1 MIKNSRLFILYAVM
15 AAGLVA
21 LVSSG
26 GALVV
31 RNHRQHLDQDI
42 RIYRQSL
49 AQEGEALRQ
58 SFNQLVSISSLL
70 VKNPVVISALE
81 RHLNAHELAEA
92 AVGMVD
98 RNLEAVAGIDNVAS
112 VFLVS
117 LDGTCLH
124 SSRKEMVGRSYGGSI
139 YVREALKSGQGFYA
153 IMTVATGKTSL
164 YYAQTVR
171 NGSLRLGVAVLEI
184 EPAFFYLHSFTSAFT
199 VKPPDTS
206 DLRIGLST
214 DNNILFNTTVNSLAS
229 LKPLPE
235 EFLAK
240 DGARQLSI
248 EPLNFSGYKAEE
260 LTASGFL
267 RLKND
272 AGREYYLF
280 HQPLVNKHL
289 FLVHVV
295 SRAWFHSNYHPASF
309 DYSGYLLMLGLML
322 LIMLSLL
329 WMLNRRHS
337 QALLAAETLKLE
349 AVRRIADKEK
359 YEAIINRNPQ
369 GFWLNDFESGVILE
383 VNQSLCRLLKLE
395 AKDIIGRH
403 PEDFL
408 LGGED
413 GSSREWSLT
422 DVSEEGRLRLPD
434 GGAADVLINSS
445 CISAAPGG
453 GSLCFSFFA
462 DLSERKKE
470 QEQLSLFSQAVGQ
483 STSAIVITDRQ
494 GGIVHVNPA
503 FTELT
508 GWSREEVCG
517 ADAAVLSG
525 GEQDSPLSREI
536 WRRISGGG
544 TWKGFLR
551 SQKKDGSQYWEGQTV
566 CPLYD
571 DKGRISHYLAIKND
585 ITQRL
590 ELERQFKAQL
600 TKLELMVEHAAIGI
614 AHVVDERFA
623 WVSRAG
629 AEMFGYA
636 GWEEVLSLP
645 VSAFFENREAYQNTF
660 ALAEEAFAK
669 DEVFH
674 ADQLMRRKD
683 GSLFWCSL
691 TGKMIDPGMPDQG
704 EVWLTKDISRQKE
717 EERQLQLAKERAEQ
731 ANQAKNNFLANIS
744 HELRTPMNAIIGMND
759 MLAKSGALNEQQ
771 RQCLSRA
778 KSAADF
784 LHGLISDLLDF
795 SLMETGRL
803 HLDPAPF
810 DLLSAVSMAVQ
821 AVRYPAEEKG
831 LILSWAAAPDLPCFV
846 RGDALR
852 LRQILVNLLKNSIKF
867 SEEGEIRIQAAVSG
881 RRDER
886 FLLEFT
892 VCDQGVGIPPDKLN
906 DIFEKFVQADD
917 SLSRDFSGL
926 GLGLTICSQL
936 CAMMGG
942 RISAQSE
949 LNQGS
954 VFTFT
959 AWFDQ
964 VTDEEA
970 EQLRLS
976 ASSPEPLRMLVVDD
990 NEPNRFLVRAML
1002 QRDGHEVAEAC
1013 NGEEA
1018 LRALMKENFDA
1029 VLMDVQM
1036 PVMDGLTATK
1046 IIRACEEESCR
1057 LNTLTVPEKICDA
1070 LRSQLKGGHL
1080 PIVALTAHNFKVDEQ
1095 RCIETGMDAY
1105 TIKPVSIDDIYRALR
1120 GCCRR
1125 RAAAEPQGDCRC
1137 SAEQPESSRSEDA
1150 GMNAAQEKNSGLLA
1164 KVAEHLK
1171 TIYSLEP
1178 EQVEQMVALSS
1189 SSIGETLAQA
1199 RQALAKGD
1207 LAALSAAGHK
1217 AKGVLLGI
1225 GLNEDAETARQ
1236 IELQGK
1242 AGGAAVDYSG
1252 LLDRLESGLRPLL
1265 ELNSNK

>member
-1 MIKNSRLFILYAVM
+1 MMKNSKVLILYAVI
-15 AAGLVA
+15 ALGLVA
-21 LVSSG
+21 LALAG
-26 GALVV
+26 GMQVI
-31 RNHRQHLDQDI
+31 RNHRQHLEQDV

-70 VKNPVVISALE
+70 VKNPVIISALE

-98 RNLEAVAGIDNVAS
+98 RNLEAIAGIDNVAA

-124 SSRKEMVGRSYGGSI
+124 SSNKELVGKNYGGSV
-139 YVREALKSGQGFYA
+139 YVRSALKSGQSFYA
-153 IMTVATGKTSL
+153 IMSVATGKTSL
-164 YYAQTVR
+164 YYAQTVK

-184 EPAFFYLHSFTSAFT
+184 NPDFFYLHSFTSAFT
-199 VKPPDTS
+199 AKKPDLS

-214 DNNILFNTTVNSLAS
+214 DSNILFDTTSNSLAS
-229 LKPLPE
+229 FKPLP
-235 EFLAK
+235 
-240 DGARQLSI
+240 DGLLPESGGRQLAI
-248 EPLNFSGYKAEE
+248 ELLNFSSYKAED
-260 LTASGFL
+260 LAASGFL

-272 AGREYYLF
+272 AGKEYYLF
-280 HQPLVNKHL
+280 HQPLVSKHL
-289 FLVHVV
+289 FLIHVV
-295 SRAWFHSNYHPASF
+295 SRSWFRSNYHPASF
-309 DYSGYLLMLGLML
+309 DYSGYLLLIGLML
-322 LIMLSLL
+322 LIMLALL

-337 QALLAAETLKLE
+337 QALQAAETLKLE
-349 AVRRIADKEK
+349 AVQRIAEKEK

-369 GFWLNDFESGVILE
+369 GFWLNDFDTGAILE
-383 VNQSLCRLLKLE
+383 VNQSLCRLLRLE
-395 AKDIIGRH
+395 AGDIIGRH
-403 PEDFL
+403 PEEFL
-408 LGGED
+408 LSGEGD
-413 GSSREWSLT
+413 APGEWSMT
-422 DVSEEGRLRLPD
+422 DIAEEGRLRLAG
-434 GGAADVLINSS
+434 GGAANVLINSS
-445 CISAAPGG
+445 CIAAPGG
-453 GSLCFSFFA
+453 GNICFSFFA
-462 DLSERKKE
+462 DISERKKE
-470 QEQLSLFSQAVGQ
+470 QEQLSLFSQAVEQ
-483 STSAIVITDRQ
+483 STSAIVITDQQ
-494 GGIVHVNPA
+494 GRIVHVNPA

-508 GWSREEVCG
+508 GWSGEEVCG
-517 ADAAVLSG
+517 TEPAALTG
-525 GEQDSPLSREI
+525 GERDTPLSREI

-551 SQKKDGSQYWEGQTV
+551 NQRKDGSQYWEGQTV

-571 DKGRISHYLAIKND
+571 GKSRISHYLAIKND

-623 WVSRAG
+623 WASRAG

-645 VSAFFENREAYQNTF
+645 VSAFFENDEAYQNIF
-660 ALAEEAFAK
+660 VLSEEAFVR

-674 ADQLMRRKD
+674 SDQLMRRKD
-683 GSLFWCSL
+683 GSLFWCAL
-691 TGKMIDPGMPDQG
+691 TGKMIDPGMPEQG
-704 EVWLTKDISRQKE
+704 VVWLTKDISRQKE
-717 EERQLQLAKERAEQ
+717 EEQQLQLAKERAEQ
-731 ANQAKNNFLANIS
+731 ANQAKNNFLANVS

-759 MLAKSGALNEQQ
+759 MLVKGGALNEQQ

-778 KSAADF
+778 KIAADF

-795 SLMETGRL
+795 SLIETGRL
-803 HLDPAPF
+803 QLEPASF
-810 DLLSAVSMAVQ
+810 DLLDTVSRAVQ

-831 LILSWAAAPDLPCFV
+831 LRLSWAAAPDLPCFV

-867 SEEGEIRIQAAVSG
+867 SEEGEISVQAAVSEQ
-881 RRDER
+881 REKR

-892 VCDQGVGIPPDKLN
+892 VSDQGVGIPPDKLL

-917 SLSRDFSGL
+917 SLSRDFSGM

-949 LNQGS
+949 LNRGS
-954 VFTFT
+954 TFTFT
-959 AWFDQ
+959 AWFDP
-964 VTDEEA
+964 VTETEA

-976 ASSPEPLRMLVVDD
+976 ASSPETLRMLVVDD
-990 NEPNRFLVRAML
+990 NEPNRFLVKAML
-1002 QRDGHEVAEAC
+1002 ERDGHEVAEAC

-1018 LRALMKENFDA
+1018 LRALLKQNFDA

-1046 IIRACEEESCR
+1046 IIRACETESGR
-1057 LNTLTVPEKICDA
+1057 LNALKAPEDLSGA
-1070 LRSQLKGGHL
+1070 LRSQLKGRHL

-1105 TIKPVSIDDIYRALR
+1105 AVKPVSIEDIYRALR

-1125 RAAAEPQGDCRC
+1125 RVAEPQKDCRC
-1137 SAEQPESSRSEDA
+1137 AAAEQPESSRSEDA
-1150 GMNAAQEKNSGLLA
+1150 EMNAAAEKNGGLLA

-1189 SSIGETLAQA
+1189 SSVGEALAQA
-1199 RQALAKGD
+1199 RQLLAAGD
-1207 LAALSAAGHK
+1207 LAALSAVGHK

-1225 GLNEDAETARQ
+1225 GLNDEADLARQ
-1236 IELQGK
+1236 IELKGK
-1242 AGGAAVDYSG
+1242 AGEQIDYGG
-1252 LLDRLESGLRPLL
+1252 LLDRLASGLRPLL
-1265 ELNSNK
+1265 ELNSDK

>member
-1 MIKNSRLFILYAVM
+1 MMKNGKLFILYAVM
-15 AAGLVA
+15 AVGLVA
-21 LVSSG
+21 LSLAG

-31 RNHRQHLDQDI
+31 RNHRQHLAQDI
-42 RIYRQSL
+42 NIYRQSL
-49 AQEGEALRQ
+49 SQEGEALRQ

-70 VKNPVVISALE
+70 VKNPVIVSAME

-98 RNLEAVAGIDNVAS
+98 RNLEAIAAIDNVTS

-124 SSRKEMVGRSYGGSI
+124 ASKKELVGRNYGGSI
-139 YVREALKSGQGFYA
+139 YVRSTLKSGQGFYA
-153 IMTVATGKTSL
+153 IMTVASGETSL
-164 YYAQTVR
+164 YYAQTIK

-184 EPAFFYLHSFTSAFT
+184 KPNFFYLHSFTSAFT
-199 VKPPDTS
+199 AIPPDPA

-214 DNNILFNTTVNSLAS
+214 DNNILFNTTANSLVS
-229 LKPLPE
+229 LQPLPAD
-235 EFLAK
+235 FLPEG
-240 DGARQLSI
+240 GAQKLSI
-248 EPLNFSGYKAEE
+248 EPLNFSGYKAEK

-267 RLKND
+267 SLKD
-272 AGREYYLF
+272 DSGKEYYLF
-280 HQPLVNKHL
+280 HQSLVNKHL
-289 FLVHVV
+289 FLIHVI
-295 SRAWFHSNYHPASF
+295 SKAWFHSNYHPASF

-322 LIMLSLL
+322 LIMLALL

-337 QALLAAETLKLE
+337 QALQAAERLKLE
-349 AVRRIADKEK
+349 AVRRIAEKEK

-369 GFWLNDFESGVILE
+369 GFWLNDFDTGTILE
-383 VNQSLCRLLKLE
+383 VNQSLCRLLRLE
-395 AKDIIGRH
+395 AGDIIGHH
-403 PEDFL
+403 PEEFL
-408 LGGED
+408 LGSEGD
-413 GSSREWSLT
+413 SPGVWSMT
-422 DVSEEGRLRLPD
+422 DISEEGRLRLPG

-445 CISAAPGG
+445 CISEPGG
-453 GSLCFSFFA
+453 GSICFSFFA
-462 DLSERKKE
+462 DISERKKE

-494 GGIVHVNPA
+494 GRIVHVNPA

-517 ADAAVLSG
+517 AEPAVLSG
-525 GEQDSPLSREI
+525 GERDTPLSREI

-544 TWKGFLR
+544 TWKGFLQ
-551 SQKKDGSQYWEGQTV
+551 SQKKDGAQYWEGQTV

-571 DKGRISHYLAIKND
+571 SKGRISHYLAIKND

-600 TKLELMVEHAAIGI
+600 TKLELMIEHAAIGI
-614 AHVVDERFA
+614 AHVVDHRFA
-623 WVSRAG
+623 WVSRAA
-629 AEMFGYA
+629 AEMFGHA
-636 GWEEVLSLP
+636 GPEEVVCLP
-645 VSAFFENREAYQNTF
+645 ISSFFENAEEHQRIL
-660 ALAEEAFAK
+660 ALSEEAFAR

-704 EVWLTKDISRQKE
+704 AVWLTKDISRQKE

-731 ANQAKNNFLANIS
+731 ANQAKNSFLANVS

-759 MLAKSGALNEQQ
+759 MFVKSGALNERQ
-771 RQCLSRA
+771 RQCLSRS

-795 SLMETGRL
+795 SLIETGRL
-803 HLDPAPF
+803 QLEPAPF
-810 DLLSAVSMAVQ
+810 DLIDTVSRAVQ

-831 LILSWAAAPDLPCFV
+831 LRLSWATAPELPCFV

-867 SEEGEIRIQAAVSG
+867 SEEGEIRVQAAMSG
-881 RRDER
+881 RSENR

-892 VCDQGVGIPPDKLN
+892 VCDQGVGIPPEKLN

-917 SLSRDFSGL
+917 SLSRDFSGM

-936 CAMMGG
+936 CTMMGG

-949 LNQGS
+949 LNRGS
-954 VFTFT
+954 TFTFT

-964 VTDEEA
+964 VTEA
-970 EQLRLS
+970 EAERLRLP
-976 ASSPEPLRMLVVDD
+976 AISPAPLRMLVVDD
-990 NEPNRFLVRAML
+990 NEPNRFLVTAML
-1002 QRDGHEVAEAC
+1002 ERDGHEVAEAC
-1013 NGEEA
+1013 NGEDA
-1018 LRALMKENFDA
+1018 LRMLLTQNFDA

-1046 IIRACEEESCR
+1046 IIRACETESCR
-1057 LNTLTVPEKICDA
+1057 LNTLKAPEELSDA
-1070 LRSQLKGGHL
+1070 LRNQLKGGHL

-1105 TIKPVSIDDIYRALR
+1105 AVKPVSIEDIYRALR

-1125 RAAAEPQGDCRC
+1125 RAAEPQGACRC
-1137 SAEQPESSRSEDA
+1137 AAEQPESSRSEDA
-1150 GMNAAQEKNSGLLA
+1150 GMNAAEENNIGLLA

-1171 TIYSLEP
+1171 TIYSLEQ

-1189 SSIGETLAQA
+1189 TSVSETLAQA
-1199 RQALAKGD
+1199 RQFLADSD

-1225 GLNEDAETARQ
+1225 GLKEEAELARQ
-1236 IELQGK
+1236 IELKSKTGE
-1242 AGGAAVDYSG
+1242 AIDYNS
-1252 LLDRLESGLRPLL
+1252 LLEQLKVGLRPLL
-1265 ELNSNK
+1265 ELNSERERP